1 MLSPEMRN
9 SFACKLGVLSRE
21 REKKKKKE
29 KKREG
34 DSIGI
39 ARRAATNEAYPS
51 INQTL
56 EIRITISKSRDIR
69 NMATYTSLYVQQ

>member
-1 MLSPEMRN
+1 MLPKMRN
-9 SFACKLGVLSRE
+9 SFFRE
-21 REKKKKKE
+21 GEKKKIKKGK
-29 KKREG
+29 KKRER

-39 ARRAATNEAYPS
+39 AGQRTTRNEANLS

-69 NMATYTSLYVQQ
+69 NMATYTTLYVQQ